1 MTLRA
6 ALLAALVV
14 AASTVTLV
22 DARQYAWLGVRI
34 RDLSEQEMDDVAS
47 RHGIREGF
55 GVFIVE
61 VMDRTPAAHAGI
73 KSGDIVVAVE
83 GRPVTESRVLQRL
96 IADAPVGTDVPVT
109 VLRSKG
115 RERIVVRLAP
125 MPKPV
130 VGERIAAEF
139 GFALRD
145 GDGQPARAEPL
156 AAGAPAVSAVI
167 RGSAAE
173 RGGLEVGDVLL
184 EVNER
189 PVMTRDAARDRSGV
203 RRRHLIGP
211 RGAGAEKRV
220 QRPAARRDAGNPA
233 SREPGR

>member
-1 MTLRA
+1 MIVA
-6 ALLAALVV
+6 IVAILLVLVITPV
-14 AASTVTLV
+14 A

-34 RDLSEQEMDDVAS
+34 RDMSEQEMDEVAS

-61 VMDRTPAAHAGI
+61 VMDATPAARAGM
-73 KSGDIVVAVE
+73 KTGDIVVAID

-96 IADAPVGTDVPVT
+96 IGAAPVGRDVPVT
-109 VLRSKG
+109 VLRPNG
-115 RERIVVRLAP
+115 RERLDVRLAA

-145 GDGQPARAEPL
+145 IEPQLARGDTAL
-156 AAGAPAVSAVI
+156 SGAPAVAAVM

-173 RGGLEVGDVLL
+173 RAGLEVGDVLL

-189 PVMTRDAARDRSGV
+189 PVMTRDAARDALADIAPESALRLAV
-203 RRRHLIGP
+203 RRGGRHLAVTLST
-211 RGAGAEKRV
+211 R
-220 QRPAARRDAGNPA
+220 
-233 SREPGR
+233 